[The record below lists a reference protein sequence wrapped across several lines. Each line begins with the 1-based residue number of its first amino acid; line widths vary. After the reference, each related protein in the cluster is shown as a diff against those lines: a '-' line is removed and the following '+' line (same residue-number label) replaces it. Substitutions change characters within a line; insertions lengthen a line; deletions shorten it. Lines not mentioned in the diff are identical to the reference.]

1 MISLLTH
8 EAQDDETFYL
18 FFKIFVLVD
27 DQRVRLTLGINDTE
41 FVRNNIDK
49 IKRFVFFRM
58 MKL

>member
-18 FFKIFVLVD
+18 FMKIFVFVD